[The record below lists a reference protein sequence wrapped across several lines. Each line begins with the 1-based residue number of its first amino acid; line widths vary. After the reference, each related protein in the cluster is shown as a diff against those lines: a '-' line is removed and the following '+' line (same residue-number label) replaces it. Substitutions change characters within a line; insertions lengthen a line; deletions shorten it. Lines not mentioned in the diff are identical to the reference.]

1 MFAVKAKKFRGFYI
15 FMPQDAITLNKMAA
29 ELNVIL
35 RDAKVNK
42 ITQPAQDEIVL
53 YLYAKFGTA
62 KLIVSASAVAPRV
75 GFTELERKNPLN
87 APAFCMLARKHLLN
101 ATITAVELLKNERI
115 IKISFLG
122 KNDFLEPIKKQLYCE
137 IMGKYSNA
145 VLCENDIIL
154 GTIKPFSLDFAK
166 ERALLCGAKYA
177 LPKSQSKAEFDN
189 EQEAIA
195 VLENFAGGDLAQYI
209 FNEFKGFSLP
219 AAKEACNRALGKYLF
234 DSPLSADQKPNSKK
248 LYAAINEFLNQAAPT
263 PCVVF
268 LSGAPL
274 DYFFTDYL
282 SINGQKKYFDNLCA
296 AEQEYFD
303 LKQSLKAKNEL
314 KTKLLSA
321 TNSALKKER
330 KKLQTVLE
338 KENACQGGEK
348 YRIYGELI
356 IANLYKIKR
365 GDKKLEALNYYEN
378 NEPIEISL
386 DEALSANAN
395 AQKYFKKYAK
405 IKNTIKAIAPQ
416 KQQTLAEVDYLESVL
431 TEIQTADKIEDLSEI
446 ELELKQSGIIKSEEK
461 SVKIKKADLKIQ
473 FRTFEYGG
481 FKIRAGKNNMQND
494 KLVLI
499 SKPADTWL
507 HAKSYHSAHVVIESN
522 GKHIP
527 EDILQIAA
535 EICAYY
541 SEAKGGGRVE
551 VDYTLKKYVKKPQQ
565 AKPGFVNYTDFKSVF
580 VTPNSHSNLEV

>member
-1 MFAVKAKKFRGFYI
+1 
-15 FMPQDAITLNKMAA
+15 MPQDAITLSKMAA
-29 ELNVIL
+29 ELNVL
-35 RDAKVNK
+35 LQGAKINK
-42 ITQPAQDEIVL
+42 ITQPVQDELIL
-53 YLYAKFGTA
+53 YLYSKFGSA
-62 KLIVSASAVAPRV
+62 KLSISVNAVSPRV
-75 GFTELERKNPLN
+75 GFTSLERKTPLN

-101 ATITAVELLKNERI
+101 ASISKIELLKNERI
-115 IKISFLG
+115 IKICFLG
-122 KNDFLEPIKKQLYCE
+122 KNDFLEPVEKQMYCE
-137 IMGKYSNA
+137 LMGKYSNA
-145 VLCENDIIL
+145 ALCENDIIL
-154 GTIKPFSLDFAK
+154 GTVKPVSLDFAK

-177 LPKSQSKAEFDN
+177 LPKSQNKTSLTCEAESLKKLDDFS
-189 EQEAIA
+189 
-195 VLENFAGGDLAQYI
+195 GGDLALYV
-209 FNEFKGFSLP
+209 FNEFNGFSLT
-219 AAKEACNRALGKYLF
+219 AAKEACIRAVGKYSF
-234 DSPLSADQKPNSKK
+234 DSPLSPEQKPNSKFI
-248 LYAAINEFLNQAAPT
+248 YDGINDFLNQSEST
-263 PCVVF
+263 PCIVY
-268 LSGAPL
+268 SNDGAPL

-282 SINGQKKYFDNLCA
+282 SIFGNKKYFNNLCE
-296 AEQEYFD
+296 AEQEFFD
-303 LKQSLKAKNEL
+303 LKQSIKTKNEL

-330 KKLQTVLE
+330 KKLQAVLE

-348 YRIYGELI
+348 YRIFGELI
-356 IANLYKIKR
+356 TANIYKIKR

-395 AQKYFKKYAK
+395 AQKYFKKYVK

-431 TEIQTADKIEDLSEI
+431 TEIQTSNKIEDLNEI
-446 ELELKQSGIIKSEEK
+446 ELELKQSGVIKSEEK

-473 FRTFEYGG
+473 FRAFEYGG

-507 HAKSYHSAHVVIESN
+507 HAKNYHSAHVVIESN
-522 GKHIP
+522 GKHVP
-527 EDILQIAA
+527 DDIIQIAA

-551 VDYTLKKYVKKPQQ
+551 VDYTLKKYVKKPAQT
-565 AKPGFVNYTDFKSVF
+565 KPGFVNYTDFKSIF
-580 VTPNSHSNLEV
+580 VTPNSHENLEI